1 MKHTLE
7 HLGADEH
14 YHFDTNYQE
23 HRKNAAN
30 IMIMFKD
37 VVTQNSTHTILSD
50 PI

>member
-7 HLGADEH
+7 HLRADEH
-14 YHFDTNYQE
+14 YYFDTNYQE
-23 HRKNAAN
+23 HRKNTAN

-37 VVTQNSTHTILSD
+37 VTQTHTILSD